1 VNRNKLIYVFAAIV
15 VVVAGLVYF
24 LNRSD
29 ETDVVNSNNNEPP
42 YSSSKWDADVKLG
55 NKDPYGLY
63 VFEELLIAH
72 GKFTQF
78 NDYSDYKLLDSITK
92 VDSSLYMYVGI
103 EFTLT
108 DDETDELLEGIARGN
123 QLFLSVE
130 SQPKYLYDELFD
142 EGLMFEPQDSAVL
155 ATSDSSYSMYYIQ
168 NQDTLTELWDLFN
181 PNTLEYV
188 DTVHTESFD
197 MPMYVEVP
205 YGEGSILLHLNPVI
219 FTNYQLLRPAGKE
232 YFKSFVKTLDQPHIQ
247 WLSFAKYEPIEY
259 DDFMNETPPDNSL
272 LSELF
277 KYPPFKWAFIIAI
290 FGLLLYFLFR
300 SKRER
305 PIIPAFQDSKNS
317 GFAYVDT
324 LAGIYFQGNHSTKVL
339 KLMRR
344 NFYDAVYKKFYI
356 DLSKRKS
363 NKPIIA
369 LAQKSGVS
377 QKEIEYLLKLLETK
391 VDISDNFISKTYQA
405 QRNFYFNSDIWSS
418 DDKKKLDEQF
428 SIIHRS
434 NTQALTLVFSGI
446 LLILFGFI
454 LLSSTIGWGILLWP
468 VGIIT
473 LAIGG
478 RMLGHPII
486 KMNNKVLIYQPLFGK
501 SVHLNLSQ
509 IEDILRD
516 GDLLKLHLRNGKI
529 ITINLQNVG
538 VKYRQ
543 YLIDFKTNLNKADY
557 GR

>member
-1 VNRNKLIYVFAAIV
+1 
-15 VVVAGLVYF
+15 
-24 LNRSD
+24 
-29 ETDVVNSNNNEPP
+29 
-42 YSSSKWDADVKLG
+42 
-55 NKDPYGLY
+55 
-63 VFEELLIAH
+63 
-72 GKFTQF
+72 
-78 NDYSDYKLLDSITK
+78 
-92 VDSSLYMYVGI
+92 
-103 EFTLT
+103 
-108 DDETDELLEGIARGN
+108 
-123 QLFLSVE
+123 
-130 SQPKYLYDELFD
+130 
-142 EGLMFEPQDSAVL
+142 MFEARDSAVL
-155 ATSDSSYSMYYIQ
+155 VTKDSSYSMYYIQ

-181 PNTLEYV
+181 PYALETV
-188 DTVHTESFD
+188 DTVHTEAFEL
-197 MPMYVEVP
+197 PMYVEVP
-205 YGEGSILLHLNPVI
+205 YGEGSILLHLNPVV
-219 FTNYQLLRPAGKE
+219 FTNYQMLRPEGKE

-259 DDFMNETPPDNSL
+259 DDFMNEAPADNSL

-277 KYPPFKWAFIIAI
+277 NYPPFKWAFIMAI
-290 FGLLLYFLFR
+290 FGVLLYFLFR

-324 LAGIYFQGNHSTKVL
+324 LAGIYFQGKHSSKVL

-344 NFYDAVYKKFYI
+344 NLYDAVYKKFYI
-356 DLSKRKS
+356 DLTKRKS

-377 QKEIEYLLKLLETK
+377 QKEIEHLLKLLETK
-391 VDISDNFISKTYQA
+391 VDISDNFVSKAYQA

-418 DDKKKLDEQF
+418 DEKSVLEKQF

-434 NTQALTLVFSGI
+434 STQSMVLVFSGI
-446 LLILFGFI
+446 FLILFGFI

-468 VGIIT
+468 VGIAT

-516 GDLLKLHLRNGKI
+516 GDLLKFQLRNGKI

>member
-1 VNRNKLIYVFAAIV
+1 MNRNKLIYVFAAIV
-15 VVVAGLVYF
+15 IVVAGLVYF
-24 LNRSD
+24 LNRSE
-29 ETDVVNSNNNEPP
+29 ETPIDTEKNSEPP
-42 YSSSKWDADVKLG
+42 YSSNKWDVDVQLG

-63 VFEELLIAH
+63 VFEELLIAD
-72 GKFTQF
+72 GGFTQF
-78 NDYSDYKLLDSITK
+78 NDYSDYTLLDSITK
-92 VDSSLYMYVGI
+92 VDSSLYMYVGLD
-103 EFTLT
+103 FSLT
-108 DDETDELLEGIARGN
+108 NGEIDQLLDGVAKGN

-130 SQPKYLYDELFD
+130 NQPKYLYDELFD
-142 EGLMFEPQDSAVL
+142 ENLMFEARDSAVL
-155 ATSDSSYSMYYIQ
+155 VTEDSSYSMYYIQ

-181 PNTLEYV
+181 PYSLESV
-188 DTVHTESFD
+188 DTVHTETFD
-197 MPMYVEVP
+197 LPMYVEVP
-205 YGEGSILLHLNPVI
+205 YGEGSILLHLNPVV
-219 FTNYQLLRPAGKE
+219 FTNYQLLRPEGKE
-232 YFKSFVKTLDQPHIQ
+232 YFKSFVETLDQPHIQ

-259 DDFMNETPPDNSL
+259 DDFMDENPADNSL

-290 FGLLLYFLFR
+290 FGVLLYFLFR

-305 PIIPAFQDSKNS
+305 PIIPAFRDSKNS

-324 LAGIYFQGNHSTKVL
+324 LAGIYFQGKHSAKVL

-369 LAQKSGVS
+369 LSQKSGVS
-377 QKEIEYLLKLLETK
+377 QKEIEHLLKLLETK

-405 QRNFYFNSDIWSS
+405 QRNFYFNSDIWTSE
-418 DDKKKLDEQF
+418 DKKVLEEQF

-434 NTQALTLVFSGI
+434 STQSMVLVISGI

-473 LAIGG
+473 LSIGG

-486 KMNNKVLIYQPLFGK
+486 KVNNKVLIYQPLFGK
-501 SVHLNLSQ
+501 SVHLNLTQ

-516 GDLLKLHLRNGKI
+516 GDLLKFHLRNGKI
-529 ITINLQNVG
+529 VTINLQNVG

-543 YLIDFKTNLNKADY
+543 YLIDFKTNLNKTDY

>member
-1 VNRNKLIYVFAAIV
+1 VNRNKLIYVFASIV
-15 VVVAGLVYF
+15 VVVGILVYF
-24 LNRSD
+24 LNRSG
-29 ETDVVNSNNNEPP
+29 ETNSDNPNNNEPA
-42 YSSSKWDADVKLG
+42 YSSNKWDVDITLG

-63 VFEELLIAH
+63 VFEELLLSH
-72 GKFTQF
+72 GKFTEF
-78 NDYSDYKLLDSITK
+78 NDYTDYNLLDSVTK
-92 VDSSLYMYVGI
+92 VDSSLYMYVGMD
-103 EFTLT
+103 FTLT
-108 DDETDELLEGIARGN
+108 KSEIDILLEGVARGN

-130 SQPKYLYDELFD
+130 IQPKYLYDKLVY
-142 EGLMFEPQDSAVL
+142 EGLMFEASDSAVL
-155 ATSDSSYSMYYIQ
+155 VTNDGKYPMYYIQ
-168 NQDTLTELWDLFN
+168 NQDTLTELWDLFD
-181 PNTLEYV
+181 PSGIEYQ
-188 DTVHTESFD
+188 DTIHTEAFD
-197 MPMYVEVP
+197 SPMYVEIP
-205 YGEGSILLHLNPVI
+205 YGDGSVLLHLNPVI
-219 FTNYQLLRPAGKE
+219 FTNLQMLRPEGKE

-259 DDFMNETPPDNSL
+259 EDSFDEAPADNSL

-290 FGLLLYFLFR
+290 FGVLLYFLFR

-324 LAGIYFQGNHSTKVL
+324 LAGIYFQGNHSKKML

-356 DLSKRKS
+356 DLAKRKS

-369 LAQKSGVS
+369 LAQKSGIS
-377 QKEIEYLLKLLETK
+377 QQTIEYLLKLLETN
-391 VDISDNFISKTYQA
+391 VDISDNFVSKAHQA
-405 QRNFYFNSDIWSS
+405 QRDFYFNSGIWTT
-418 DDKKKLDEQF
+418 DDQRKLAEQY

-434 NTQALTLVFSGI
+434 SSQAWTLVFSGI

-468 VGIIT
+468 VGII
-473 LAIGG
+473 LLFIGG
-478 RMLGHPII
+478 RMLGQPII
-486 KMNNKVLIYQPLFGK
+486 KLNNKELIYDPLFGK
-501 SVHLNLSQ
+501 PVHLNLSQ

-516 GDLLKLHLRNGKI
+516 GDLLKFHLRNGKI

-538 VKYRQ
+538 LKYRQ
-543 YLIDFKTNLNKADY
+543 YLIDFKTNLKKADY

>member
-1 VNRNKLIYVFAAIV
+1 MNRNNLIYVFAAIV
-15 VVVAGLVYF
+15 IVVAGLVYF
-24 LNRSD
+24 LNRSEESIKD
-29 ETDVVNSNNNEPP
+29 SNNNEPP
-42 YSSSKWDADVKLG
+42 YSSSKWDVDVQLG

-78 NDYSDYKLLDSITK
+78 NDYTDYQLLDSISN
-92 VDSSLYMYVGI
+92 VDSSLYMYVGLD
-103 EFTLT
+103 FTLT
-108 DDETDELLEGIARGN
+108 HAEIDKLLEGIAKGN

-130 SQPKYLYDELFD
+130 NQSKYLYDELFD
-142 EGLMFEPQDSAVL
+142 EGLMFEAKDSAVL
-155 ATSDSSYSMYYIQ
+155 VTNDSSYVMYYIQ

-181 PNTLEYV
+181 PYTLEIE
-188 DTVHTESFD
+188 DTVHTEAFD
-197 MPMYVEVP
+197 SPMYVEVQ
-205 YGEGSILLHLNPVI
+205 YGEGSVLLHLNPVI
-219 FTNYQLLRPAGKE
+219 FTNFQMLRTEGKE

-247 WLSFAKYEPIEY
+247 WLSFAKYEPFEY
-259 DDFMNETPPDNSL
+259 DDMFAEASTDNSL

-290 FGLLLYFLFR
+290 FGVLLYFLFR

-305 PIIPAFQDSKNS
+305 PIIPAFGDSKNS

-324 LAGIYFQGNHSTKVL
+324 LAGIYFQGNHSAKVL

-377 QKEIEYLLKLLETK
+377 QKSIEHLLKLLETK
-391 VDISDNFISKTYQA
+391 VDISDNFVSKTYQA
-405 QRNFYFNSDIWSS
+405 QRDFYFNSDIWTS
-418 DDKKKLDEQF
+418 DDKQLLEKQF

-434 NTQALTLVFSGI
+434 STQAIMLVISGI

-468 VGIIT
+468 VGIAV

-486 KMNNKVLIYQPLFGK
+486 KMNNKVFIYQPLFGK
-501 SVHLNLSQ
+501 PVHLNLSQ

-516 GDLLKLHLRNGKI
+516 GDLLKFHLRNGQTF
-529 ITINLQNVG
+529 TINLQNVG
-538 VKYRQ
+538 IKYRQ

>member
-1 VNRNKLIYVFAAIV
+1 MNRNNLIYVFAAIV

-24 LNRSD
+24 LNRPD
-29 ETDVVNSNNNEPP
+29 DTVAENPNNSEPR
-42 YSSSKWDADVKLG
+42 YSSNKWDVDVKLG

-78 NDYSDYKLLDSITK
+78 NDYTDYRLLDSITN
-92 VDSSLYMYVGI
+92 VDSSLYMYVGLD
-103 EFTLT
+103 FTLT
-108 DDETDELLEGIARGN
+108 DKETDQLLEGIAKGN

-130 SQPKYLYDELFD
+130 NQPKYLYDELYNK
-142 EGLMFEPQDSAVL
+142 GLMFEARDSAVL
-155 ATSDSSYSMYYIQ
+155 VTPDSSYSMYYIQ
-168 NQDTLTELWDLFN
+168 NQDTLTELWDLFD
-181 PNTLEYV
+181 PYALESV
-188 DTVHTESFD
+188 DTVHTEAFD
-197 MPMYVEVP
+197 LPMYVEIP

-219 FTNYQLLRPAGKE
+219 FTNFQMLRPAGKE

-259 DDFMNETPPDNSL
+259 DDFMNEAPEDNSL

-290 FGLLLYFLFR
+290 FGVLLYFLFR

-377 QKEIEYLLKLLETK
+377 QKAIEHLLKLLETN
-391 VDISDNFISKTYQA
+391 VDISDNFVSKTYQA
-405 QRNFYFNSDIWSS
+405 QRDFYFNSGIWTS
-418 DDKKKLDEQF
+418 DDKKKLEQQF

-434 NTQALTLVFSGI
+434 NGQALTLVFSGI

-468 VGIIT
+468 VGIIV

-516 GDLLKLHLRNGKI
+516 GDLLKFHLRNGKI
-529 ITINLQNVG
+529 ITINLQNIG
-538 VKYRQ
+538 TKYRQ
-543 YLIDFKTNLNKADY
+543 YLIDFKTNLNKSDY